1 LLIRASTSKR
11 LLFMVTLMQVVLIC
25 ASTFAQAEIV
35 RVVYYPPWNI
45 SKLPLYLARDTGIFE
60 RNGLTL
66 SWINPGSNEKLLASM
81 KNGEGDIFVVSSNHA
96 IQNNASSGP
105 ALTIVANSGYNYSV
119 FLVDSAIA
127 RPEDLRGKKVGTGEP
142 GSTPD
147 RLTRLALRKLGLD
160 PDREVTLVHFSDG
173 RSADRV
179 KALTSGQ
186 LSGILVTAEG
196 IYDLQKSGQIKS
208 FHILADH
215 KRLNIYAGGGAD
227 YAMAA
232 EFLKTRRP
240 EAKSFLSGI
249 CEGIAVARQN
259 RPKALEIMAK
269 SERGR
274 DPAALEYLYR
284 LYTTEVIPVRPY
296 PKFEGVELGIQ
307 MVASAV
313 PAAHGMKTRELID
326 ATLIE
331 ELVKEGRCN

>member
-1 LLIRASTSKR
+1 MRANSKR
-11 LLFMVTLMQVVLIC
+11 LLFMLIVIQGLLVC
-25 ASTFAQAEIV
+25 ASTSAQPEAI

-60 RNGLTL
+60 RNGLKL

-96 IQNNASSGP
+96 IQNNAGRGP
-105 ALTIVANSGYNYSV
+105 ALIIVANSGYNYSV
-119 FLVDSAIA
+119 LLVDSAIA

-227 YAMAA
+227 YTMGAA
-232 EFLKTRRP
+232 FLKTRRP
-240 EAKSFLSGI
+240 EAKNFLSGI

-259 RPKALEIMAK
+259 PPKALEIMAK

-284 LYTTEVIPVRPY
+284 LYTAEVIPARPY

-307 MVASAV
+307 MVASTV
-313 PAAHGMKTRELID
+313 PSARGMKTQELID
-326 ATLIE
+326 ATLME